1 METLEEIQKRRIKTE
16 EFGEINVYDFEGSLD
31 HAIAQLESLRPD
43 ENEGYT
49 NVRVIV
55 DTNFYNDEDG
65 YAILTVKGDRQ
76 ETDKEIQVR
85 IDAYNKQ
92 QLQKFLKDREEAE
105 QEKRTYLQLK
115 EKYEKELG

>member
-16 EFGEINVYDFEGSLD
+16 EFGEIDIYDFEGSLD
-31 HAIAQLESLRPD
+31 HAIAQLEALRPD
-43 ENEGYT
+43 EDEGYT
-49 NVRVIV
+49 NVRVVV
-55 DTNFYNDEDG
+55 DTNFYDDG
-65 YAILTVKGDRQ
+65 DRYAILTVKGDRQ
-76 ETDKEIQVR
+76 ETDEEIQVR
-85 IDAYNKQ
+85 VDDFNRK